1 MYCRFDGY
9 PRPAINTM
17 DPSENGAAGQ
27 AWEAGGFV
35 DSKEAC
41 RLLQVKAATLYTYVS
56 RGLLHP
62 VAQPGRKTRLY
73 LRDEVEGL
81 RTRSQARMGHG
92 PVAATA
98 LRWGQPVIDTGITEI
113 TPAGPRYRGRL
124 AAELVEYP
132 GAFENVAELLW
143 TGVLP
148 EGASIWPAQPL
159 PARAR
164 RALGAFGPEPGE
176 TPRMVRVFQA
186 AALALGGGSVDEEVR
201 GGGAVPAARQLVLA
215 FAGCCGLLSV
225 PRRYRP
231 PAGAKPL
238 AQHLAE
244 AMGKEAAPDL
254 LRVLN
259 AMLILSADH
268 ELSPPTFSARIA
280 ASVGAE
286 LHACVGA
293 ALAALSG
300 TGLAGGC
307 DRIEDTL
314 AAVRSRSQLDAWV
327 ARVVRD
333 RARSSAFGIESY
345 PQGDPRAALLIR
357 MAREH
362 PRPGRRAGTLL
373 RFLDEVQARVGVP
386 PRIELGLVAACAA
399 WDLPPGAASALW
411 AMGRT
416 SGWIAH
422 ALEQRLNGFFLRP
435 RGQFHAG
442 PQGGA
447 VLKSQAT

>member
-1 MYCRFDGY
+1 MN
-9 PRPAINTM
+9 A
-17 DPSENGAAGQ
+17 SETAAE
-27 AWEAGGFV
+27 AWSAGGFV

-41 RLLQVKAATLYTYVS
+41 RILEIKAATLYTYVS

-73 LRDEVEGL
+73 LREEVEGL

-92 PVAATA
+92 AVAATA

-132 GAFENVAELLW
+132 GVFENVAELLW

-148 EGASIWPAQPL
+148 HGASIWPVEPL
-159 PARAR
+159 PPRAR
-164 RALGAFGPEPGE
+164 QALRSLMPGPGE
-176 TPRMVRVFQA
+176 TPRMVRVFQG

-201 GGGAVPAARQLVLA
+201 SGAQIPAARQLVLA
-215 FAGCCGLLSV
+215 FAGCCGLLSDQ
-225 PRRYRP
+225 RRYRP
-231 PAGAKPL
+231 PSGAKPL
-238 AQHLAE
+238 AQHVAE
-244 AMGKEAAPDL
+244 ALAREATPEFLKA
-254 LRVLN
+254 LN

-300 TGLAGGC
+300 SGLAGGC
-307 DRIEDTL
+307 DRIEETL
-314 AAVRSRSQLDAWV
+314 AGIRTRAHLDAWV
-327 ARVVRD
+327 SRVVRD

-345 PQGDPRAALLIR
+345 PQGDPRAAQLIR

-362 PRPGRRAGTLL
+362 PRPTRRAEMLL
-373 RFLDEVQARVGVP
+373 RFLDEIQAQVGIP
-386 PRIELGLVAACAA
+386 PRIELGLAAACAA
-399 WDLPPGAASALW
+399 WDLPPGSASALW

-416 SGWIAH
+416 AGWIAH

-447 VLKSQAT
+447 VLKSQTT

>member
-1 MYCRFDGY
+1 
-9 PRPAINTM
+9 M
-17 DPSENGAAGQ
+17 DPPDNGAAAP
-27 AWEAGGFV
+27 AWTAGGFV
-35 DSKEAC
+35 DSSEAC
-41 RLLQVKAATLYTYVS
+41 RLLQIKAATLYTYVS

-73 LRDEVEGL
+73 LRDEVQAL
-81 RTRSQARMGHG
+81 RARSQARMGHG
-92 PVAATA
+92 AVAATA
-98 LRWGQPVIDTGITEI
+98 LHWGQPVIDTGITEI

-124 AAELVEYP
+124 AADLVEYP

-159 PARAR
+159 PERAR
-164 RALGAFGPEPGE
+164 RTLRAVLAAADER
-176 TPRMVRVFQA
+176 PRMVRLFQA
-186 AALALGGGSVDEEVR
+186 VTLALGGGSLDEEVR
-201 GGGAVPAARQLVLA
+201 GGSAIPVARQLMLA
-215 FAGCCGLLSV
+215 CAGCCGLLSGR
-225 PRRYRP
+225 RRYHP
-231 PAGAKPL
+231 LTGSKPL
-238 AQHLAE
+238 ARHLAE
-244 AMGKEAAPDL
+244 AMGRDASPGL
-254 LRVLN
+254 LRAMN

-314 AAVRSRSQLDAWV
+314 AGVRTGSQLDAWV
-327 ARVVRD
+327 ARVARD

-362 PRPGRRAGTLL
+362 PRPPRRAEMLL
-373 RFLDEVQARVGVP
+373 RFLDEIQARVGVP
-386 PRIELGLVAACAA
+386 PRIELGLAAACAA

-422 ALEQRLNGFFLRP
+422 VLEQRLNGFFLRP
-435 RGQFHAG
+435 RGQFHAA